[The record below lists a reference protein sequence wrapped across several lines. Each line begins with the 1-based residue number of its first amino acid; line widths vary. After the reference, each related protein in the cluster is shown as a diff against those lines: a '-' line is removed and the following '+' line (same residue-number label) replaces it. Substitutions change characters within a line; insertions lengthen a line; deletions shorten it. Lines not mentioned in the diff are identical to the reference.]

1 MLIKNQVLFLS
12 SNALVIREEDLVSIL
27 AQRDTSQFMQNICN
41 QQSILEATPQCLPAY
56 IKNRAIC
63 EDFTS
68 MWHFFQHRED
78 ILHLQLHPRRQLTFP
93 LYKPN
98 ILHPFYPQ
106 RGKHLLCR
114 LSAGGRTQA
123 RLSNWCASEN
133 TLELL
138 GFINQL
144 PSFSLKTGAH
154 IHWYNACHNFTWI
167 YVHQCAMDI
176 HFRGTWMYLQP

>member
-1 MLIKNQVLFLS
+1 MLLSVRWDGLVVLFGIKKHITVEAEHFQS
-12 SNALVIREEDLVSIL
+12 EY
-27 AQRDTSQFMQNICN
+27 
-41 QQSILEATPQCLPAY
+41 QQSILEATLQCVPAY

-68 MWHFFQHRED
+68 KWYFFFQHRED

-106 RGKHLLCR
+106 SEKHLLCR
-114 LSAGGRTQA
+114 LSAGGKIQA

-133 TLELL
+133 TSELL
-138 GFINQL
+138 GVINQL
-144 PSFSLKTGAH
+144 ASFSVKNWGSH
-154 IHWYNACHNFTWI
+154 PF
-167 YVHQCAMDI
+167 V
-176 HFRGTWMYLQP
+176 

>member
-1 MLIKNQVLFLS
+1 M
-12 SNALVIREEDLVSIL
+12 

-41 QQSILEATPQCLPAY
+41 QQSVLEATLHCVPAY
-56 IKNRAIC
+56 IKSRATW

-68 MWHFFQHRED
+68 NWYFFQHRGD

-98 ILHPFYPQ
+98 ILHPFYLQ

-114 LSAGGRTQA
+114 LSAGGKTPA

-138 GFINQL
+138 ALVIQL
-144 PSFSLKTGAH
+144 PSFSLKTGDH
-154 IHWYNACHNFTWI
+154 IHWYNACHNFTWV
-167 YVHQCAMDI
+167 YVHQYPMDI
-176 HFRGTWMYLQP
+176 HFRGIFRHMNIFSALGLRFHCCYLKTPP

>member
-1 MLIKNQVLFLS
+1 
-12 SNALVIREEDLVSIL
+12 
-27 AQRDTSQFMQNICN
+27 MQNICN

-176 HFRGTWMYLQP
+176 YFRGTWMYLQP